1 MSQPANVGSL
11 SQVEHISE
19 EVRKFSR
26 YLEHVAENPVI
37 LRPAQHYVGRDL
49 KIFHGDARE
58 RARSSS
64 PYGTSYRE
72 ATRLDGKPV
81 RAIIIVAKLACGAY
95 CCCSSENGAKRA
107 AVTRAFR

>member
-1 MSQPANVGSL
+1 VSQPANVGSL

-49 KIFHGDARE
+49 QEI
-58 RARSSS
+58 
-64 PYGTSYRE
+64 SYRE

-95 CCCSSENGAKRA
+95 CCCSSEDGAKRA